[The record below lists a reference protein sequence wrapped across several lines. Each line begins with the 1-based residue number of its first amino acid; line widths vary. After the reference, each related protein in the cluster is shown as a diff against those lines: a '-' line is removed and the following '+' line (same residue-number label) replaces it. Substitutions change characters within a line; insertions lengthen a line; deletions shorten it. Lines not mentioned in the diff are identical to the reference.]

1 MDKIKKLRDDII
13 KIRETVYKTRGATAR
28 GLRLYV
34 LSELDKLDLTCLD
47 DKYISKEDLRNR
59 TKEGMNKLK
68 DGGQIFTASIFGWD
82 NVEDGTVVPNWD
94 EQDTIAYMQYLW
106 ADDRTGA
113 YIAKKMNDANITGKR
128 GGKWT
133 SASVLRVIRNEYHLN
148 RNKYPKPDWW
158 GEEHY
163 HD

>member
-1 MDKIKKLRDDII
+1 MDKIKKLREDII
-13 KIRETVYKTRGATAR
+13 KLKKYVKESNLLENMHYLQCAVTA
-28 GLRLYV
+28 
-34 LSELDKLDLTCLD
+34 LDETCLV
-47 DKYISKEDLRNR
+47 SKEDLRNR
-59 TKEGMNKLK
+59 TKEGMKKLK
-68 DGGQIFTASIFGWD
+68 NTGRKFTSVMFGWD

-133 SASVLRVIRNEYHLN
+133 SASVLRVIRNEYHSN

-163 HD
+163 HN